1 MATRAKDIAGGCR
14 RLALRP
20 LRIAAAT
27 LHFAYPVLAALHAG
41 AHSPAR
47 SLTRTPALARSRAL
61 ARSLS
66 LALSSQVYIGPNVVA
81 GYTHPET
88 GKIVK
93 DQAEHAQVMAQMASV
108 DAGSH
113 APV

>member
-1 MATRAKDIAGGCR
+1 MRRRGWRRAREIAGVCR
-14 RLALRP
+14 RLALGPQRAAETTPRVPTPPRRRP
-20 LRIAAAT
+20 SLRRPAR
-27 LHFAYPVLAALHAG
+27 L
-41 AHSPAR
+41 PAR
-47 SLTRTPALARSRAL
+47 SLT
-61 ARSLS
+61 RSLS
-66 LALSSQVYIGPNVVA
+66 LALSSPQVYIGPNVVA